1 MARVHR
7 IGQKKT
13 VHVYRLVSSGTVEE
27 RILERA
33 EKKLYLDQ
41 MVNQGASSQETDD
54 KNGSGLSAK
63 ELLATLKFGSN
74 AVFSSTNDLPT
85 EADIANV
92 VDRNRCEEF
101 SNGSIRGG
109 ITKTVIDFE
118 MHKELTDTRMFGGVD
133 FRKLREIK
141 ERSND
146 AKGLKG
152 DNKLMKDWRELHEG
166 SLEDFGK
173 GRRDKKSRI
182 VNLDGIGSG
191 QCFTI
196 EIFDSNLRSEKFDLL
211 SDAAFSFRR
220 IWQCLCSCVGNE

>member
-41 MVNQGASSQETDD
+41 MVNRGTSNQETEN

-63 ELLATLKFGSN
+63 ELLATLKFGSD

-85 EADIANV
+85 EADIAKI
-92 VDRNRCEEF
+92 VDRNRSEES
-101 SNGSIRGG
+101 SNGLLKGG
-109 ITKTVIDFE
+109 ITKNVIDY
-118 MHKELTDTRMFGGVD
+118 KTDQELTDTRMFGGVD
-133 FRKLREIK
+133 FRKLREMK
-141 ERSND
+141 ERSNGS
-146 AKGLKG
+146 KGLKG
-152 DNKLMKDWRELHEG
+152 IDKLKKEWRELHEG
-166 SLEDFGK
+166 SPENFGK

-182 VNLDGIGSG
+182 VNLDGKGSG
-191 QCFTI
+191 QFFTN
-196 EIFDSNLRSEKFDLL
+196 EIL
-211 SDAAFSFRR
+211 SANARFYTSD
-220 IWQCLCSCVGNE
+220 